1 MSTSFYFGMV
11 ICALLAAGC
20 GSSDDGT
27 SSDNSGSGSSASS
40 KGSPDTEDGTCG
52 CSYVP
57 SRNDDCPPNHGENPD
72 HKDKVFFFACNVPH
86 GMSCVENGRCVQWG
100 WLRYADGGIDL
111 DTSAY
116 CCL

>member
-1 MSTSFYFGMV
+1 
-11 ICALLAAGC
+11 
-20 GSSDDGT
+20 
-27 SSDNSGSGSSASS
+27 
-40 KGSPDTEDGTCG
+40 
-52 CSYVP
+52 
-57 SRNDDCPPNHGENPD
+57 
-72 HKDKVFFFACNVPH
+72 VFFFACNVPH